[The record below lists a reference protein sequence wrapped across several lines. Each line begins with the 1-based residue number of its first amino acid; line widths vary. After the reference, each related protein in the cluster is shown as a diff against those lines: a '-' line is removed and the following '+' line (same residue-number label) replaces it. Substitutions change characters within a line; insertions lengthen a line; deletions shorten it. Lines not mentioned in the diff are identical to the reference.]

1 MKTKIPMLIISLI
14 LTVLLCGCNQYSI
27 QYAVYDTPIYGTYS
41 KTLKN
46 ETQTLSLFDDST
58 YKYVRYQEYDPKTE
72 YHVEGSFH
80 AEVVNAD
87 ITKIVLSD
95 LNRESVGDIRYSF
108 SNGNIIYKYKNL
120 IGYYIKE
127 PINTKSSFIIHSHYD
142 SDSYFEFN
150 GKGTAQAKYN
160 GKESADE
167 IAYEI
172 KDNIIWVDFAGT
184 GEYEPFYYIVCDGV
198 FIAIPSYCMIK
209 D

>member
-1 MKTKIPMLIISLI
+1 MQSIFNSIRCIR
-14 LTVLLCGCNQYSI
+14 YSDLWNI
-27 QYAVYDTPIYGTYS
+27 QLYGTYS

-58 YKYVRYQEYDPKTE
+58 YKYVRCQEYDPKTE

-95 LNRESVGDIRYSF
+95 LNRESAGDIRYSF

-160 GKESADE
+160 GRESADE

-184 GEYEPFYYIVCDGV
+184 GEYEPFYQLI
-198 FIAIPSYCMIK
+198 
-209 D
+209 